1 MSTVETMLEEL
12 SRLSEDQVVLVY
24 NPHRARGFSAHRYLT
39 ERKVSLINNPHLPM
53 DVIQKIIDTDQIVE
67 CTIKY
72 RRMFLFGGFGYSVE
86 NVLQRMLWL
95 IERLDQ
101 KRRNKKISSLY
112 YSGE

>member
-1 MSTVETMLEEL
+1 MSAIEVMLEEL

-24 NPHRARGFSAHRYLT
+24 NPHRARGFTTHRYLT

-53 DVIQKIIDTDQIVE
+53 EVIQKIIDTDQMVE

-72 RRMFLFGGFGYSVE
+72 RKMFLIEGFGYSVE

-95 IERLDQ
+95 IE
-101 KRRNKKISSLY
+101 KMAKKTK
-112 YSGE
+112 

>member
-1 MSTVETMLEEL
+1 MSAVETMLEKL

-67 CTIKY
+67 CTVKY
-72 RRMFLFGGFGYSVE
+72 RRMFLFGGYGYSVE

-95 IERLDQ
+95 IEGLDQ
-101 KRRNKKISSLY
+101 KAK
-112 YSGE
+112 